1 MYLKLKREERKMLIK
16 SKRTSNGLIEVREAS
31 TAGWYALYVNGH
43 LKEQSASLDYI
54 LREYDRL

>member
-1 MYLKLKREERKMLIK
+1 MLIK

-31 TAGWYALYVNGH
+31 TAGWYALYVNGQ